1 MAIDLFGTQC
11 PDKKGCD
18 RLASRPL
25 VIGFMCI
32 GRLHEPTDHVFR
44 GVNDLCFCFKQ
55 SGRLNRWHLNK
66 GDFRALRTLMD
77 KAEKKL
83 EAADAVHKTEPK
95 GEPEPGD

>member
-1 MAIDLFGTQC
+1 MALGLFGSQC

-18 RLASRPL
+18 RLSSRPL

-32 GRLHEPTDHVFR
+32 GRLHEPTDHVLR

-66 GDFRALRTLMD
+66 GDFKALRALMD
-77 KAEKKL
+77 KAERKL
-83 EAADAVHKTEPK
+83 EASDAVRKEKPK
-95 GEPEPGD
+95 GEPGPGD